1 MANETVNPTNHTTS
15 PFSETVRSAR
25 STRTTRE
32 TSITIHYSPDD
43 AREPAIATNVPF
55 FDHMLTAMAFHGRMG
70 LVVEATGD
78 LEVDPHHLVEDT
90 GLVLGDVL
98 REVADLEP
106 TERFGNAVVPMDD
119 ACGEATVDLGGRPYL
134 VYRAEY
140 PQPYAGAFDLSLLRE
155 FFNAFAIRAKAN
167 IHLDARYG
175 LNGHHM
181 AEALFKALGMAI
193 RTAVAR
199 REGGGMSTKGLI

>member
-1 MANETVNPTNHTTS
+1 MANTQNRSRN
-15 PFSETVRSAR
+15 PFSDTARSAS

-32 TSITIHYSPDD
+32 TSITVHYSPDE
-43 AREPAIATNVPF
+43 AREPTIATSVPF

-78 LEVDPHHLVEDT
+78 IEVDPHHLVEDT

-98 REVADLEP
+98 RQVADLEP
-106 TERFGNAVVPMDD
+106 IERFGNAVVPMDD
-119 ACGEATVDLGGRPYL
+119 ACGEATVDLGGRAYL

-140 PQPYAGAFDLSLLRE
+140 PQAYAGTFDLSLLRE
-155 FFNAFAIRAKAN
+155 FFQALAIRGRAN

-181 AEALFKALGMAI
+181 AEALFKALGRALRAAI
-193 RTAVAR
+193 AR
-199 REGGGMSTKGLI
+199 REAGEMSTKGLI

>member
-1 MANETVNPTNHTTS
+1 V
-15 PFSETVRSAR
+15 
-25 STRTTRE
+25 
-32 TSITIHYSPDD
+32 HYSPDD

-70 LVVEATGD
+70 LVVDAKGD

-98 REVADLEP
+98 RQIADLET

-119 ACGEATVDLGGRPYL
+119 ACGEATIDLGGRPYL
-134 VYRAEY
+134 VYLADY
-140 PQPYAGAFDLSLLRE
+140 PQAYAGSFDLSLLRE
-155 FFNAFAIRAKAN
+155 FFYALAIRAKAN

-175 LNGHHM
+175 RNGHHM
-181 AEALFKALGMAI
+181 AEALFKALGRALRAAI
-193 RTAVAR
+193 AR
-199 REGGGMSTKGLI
+199 REGEGMSTKGLI